1 MFSELSVIG
10 ASLGAAGFVEVL
22 LAVACL
28 AAVVDGSFP
37 VAVVVAVCAGL
48 LVSTVVANEATEK
61 AVGVV
66 DAEFKLSWLE
76 EPEKALPFWLTFFA
90 GASVR

>member
-1 MFSELSVIG
+1 MGTSM
-10 ASLGAAGFVEVL
+10 GAAGFVEDS

-37 VAVVVAVCAGL
+37 VAVVVAVCSGL
-48 LVSTVVANEATEK
+48 LVSTVVADEATEK

-66 DAEFKLSWLE
+66 PAEFKLSWLE
-76 EPEKALPFWLTFFA
+76 EPEKAFP
-90 GASVR
+90 SI

>member
-1 MFSELSVIG
+1 M
-10 ASLGAAGFVEVL
+10 GAAGFVEDS

-37 VAVVVAVCAGL
+37 VAVVVAVCSGL
-48 LVSTVVANEATEK
+48 LVSTVVADETTEK
-61 AVGVV
+61 TVGAVS
-66 DAEFKLSWLE
+66 AEFKLSWLE